1 MREELLSAPESQ
13 EGQVRVQRS
22 DERAGQPVTCRYK
35 YPPKMQ
41 ITAPLFQVKS
51 RGREGPPSP
60 VHTVTLSLVT
70 HWAPTLFTQGAP
82 TVLPHEARALVPQ
95 LSSRSEPE
103 ACSHAEP
110 QPPSHTGIPH
120 PPHTRGTN
128 PGHTPSFDPPL
139 TLSPDI
145 PQMEKLDA
153 GHKWSPDSGHTLN
166 LDRSW
171 SHRDPPLSSHKE
183 ATPGHTPSTDP
194 HYKLIPEPPHSWS
207 PNLLT
212 HGALT
217 LITN

>member
-1 MREELLSAPESQ
+1 MDPTTGCPGPGSSSRCKGFWVSQGLSASTRVRGQGWQRRGAEGREGTRQRGTGRMREELLSAPESQ
-13 EGQVRVQRS
+13 EGQVRVQHS
-22 DERAGQPVTCRYK
+22 DERAGQPVTCRHK

-41 ITAPLFQVKS
+41 ITAPLFRVKS
-51 RGREGPPSP
+51 RGREGPPNP

-95 LSSRSEPE
+95 LSSHSEPE

-110 QPPSHTGIPH
+110 QPPSHTGTPH

-128 PGHTPSFDPPL
+128 
-139 TLSPDI
+139 
-145 PQMEKLDA
+145 
-153 GHKWSPDSGHTLN
+153 
-166 LDRSW
+166 
-171 SHRDPPLSSHKE
+171 
-183 ATPGHTPSTDP
+183 PGHTPSTDP

-207 PNLLT
+207 PNLLIR
-212 HGALT
+212 GALT